1 MYNRLK
7 QLRINASYSQVQLAD
22 YLKIS
27 QPAYSKYEKGDTEP
41 NCETLIKLSRLYNVS
56 IDYIVLGSETNES
69 TIDADILNLV
79 QRLSL
84 EEKKYILS
92 CTKQLVNIKDND
104 LIKD

>member
-7 QLRINASYSQVQLAD
+7 DLRIKASYSQMQLAD
-22 YLKIS
+22 YLNIS

-56 IDYIVLGSETNES
+56 IDYIVLGSTTNES
-69 TIDADILNLV
+69 TIDADILNIV

-92 CTKQLVNIKDND
+92 CTKQLVNIKESN
-104 LIKD
+104 LMNN

>member
-7 QLRINASYSQVQLAD
+7 ELRINSAYSQMQLAQH
-22 YLKIS
+22 LNIS
-27 QPAYSKYEKGDTEP
+27 QPAYSKYEKGETEP

-56 IDYIVLGSETNES
+56 IDYIVLGSTTNEN

-92 CTKQLVNIKDND
+92 CTRQLVNIKESNI
-104 LIKD
+104 IKQ